1 MKNTDNKWQATAVG
15 RLAGRIAV
23 VTAAAGGI
31 GGATAHRLARDGAV
45 VVAVDHAPLVK
56 EVQASIR
63 ALGGEATGLQLD
75 CTDEA
80 AVVRAFSDLASKYGQ
95 IDILVNAV
103 GGGMVRPSEF
113 WCSEAAVW
121 RRVIDVTLVS
131 AMLCARQ
138 VVPGMRERRYGK
150 VVNIASSV
158 AVQPSPAMADYSA
171 AKAGILGFTRSIAF
185 ELASFGININAV
197 SPGPIQTKGMDELP
211 PEVKARAVSL
221 VPMGV
226 IGQPDDVA
234 NAVSFL
240 VSDES
245 RYITG
250 QNLAVN
256 GGRAYN

>member
-1 MKNTDNKWQATAVG
+1 MTSTDGLKATSIG
-15 RLAGRIAV
+15 RLKGKVAV

-45 VVAVDHAPLVK
+45 VIAVDQAPSVM
-56 EVQASIR
+56 EVQASIL
-63 ALGGEATGLQLD
+63 AFGGDAIGLEVD

-80 AVVRAFSDLASKYGQ
+80 AVIRAFGDVTSSYGR

-103 GGGMVRPSEF
+103 GGGIAHPSEF
-113 WCSEAAVW
+113 WCSEPAGW

-131 AMLCARQ
+131 AMLCTRQ
-138 VVPGMRERRYGK
+138 VAPGMRERRYGK
-150 VVNIASSV
+150 ILNIASSV
-158 AVQPSPAMADYSA
+158 AVQPASGLADYGA
-171 AKAGILGFTRSIAF
+171 AKAGVLGLTRSVAF
-185 ELASFGININAV
+185 ELAPFGINVNAV
-197 SPGPIQTKGMDELP
+197 SPGPIQTSGMDALP
-211 PEVKARAVSL
+211 PEVKARSVSL
-221 VPMGV
+221 VPMGY

-234 NAVSFL
+234 NAVAFL

>member
-1 MKNTDNKWQATAVG
+1 MTSTDQLQATAAG

-31 GGATAHRLARDGAV
+31 GGATARRLARDGAV
-45 VVAVDHAPLVK
+45 VVAIDQAPAVK
-56 EVQASIR
+56 EIQASVH
-63 ALGGEATGLQLD
+63 ASGGQAIGLEAD

-80 AVVRAFSDLASKYGQ
+80 AVVRAFGDIASRHGR

-103 GGGMVRPSEF
+103 GGGVVRPSEF
-113 WCSEAAVW
+113 WCSESTVW

-150 VVNIASSV
+150 ILNISSSV
-158 AVQPSPAMADYSA
+158 AVQPAPALADYSA

-185 ELASFGININAV
+185 ELAPFGINVNAV
-197 SPGPIQTKGMDELP
+197 SPGPIQTKGMDALP
-211 PEVKARAVSL
+211 PEVKARSVSL
-221 VPMGV
+221 VPMGY